1 MEGAINKML
10 SIMLY
15 SKKQEETKILET
27 VLREIIAFSDKEDLK
42 IYCCKD
48 LCELEEKVQKS
59 DNLDLICVDITNKN
73 ALDTAEKLRKYHQ
86 NVIIILIV
94 DHTLSPVEY
103 IKPTILAAALLLR
116 PINLSM
122 AQKTLKEVLILKK
135 QHNDDKDIKFMF
147 SISGDTY
154 QIPFHNILYFE
165 SREKKVFLRTA
176 HKEYGF
182 HDTMEKLE
190 QKLPNEFL
198 RCHKSYI
205 INKTF
210 MTEIKLSKNFL
221 ILQNNI
227 LIPLSRTYKD
237 SIKKWKNGDVL

>member
-10 SIMLY
+10 SIILHS
-15 SKKQEETKILET
+15 SKQDEIKILET
-27 VLREIIAFSDKEDLK
+27 VLRELIAFSNKEDLK
-42 IYCCKD
+42 IRHCSD
-48 LCELEEKVQKS
+48 LYELESKVKQS
-59 DNLDLICVDITNKN
+59 DNLDLIFIDITDKRAVNI
-73 ALDTAEKLRKYHQ
+73 AEKLRKYHKD
-86 NVIIILIV
+86 VMIILIV
-94 DHTLSPVEY
+94 DNTISPVEY

-116 PINLSM
+116 PINFQ
-122 AQKTLKEVLILKK
+122 AAKKTMKEVLFFTK
-135 QHNDDKDIKFMF
+135 QQHKDIKFIF
-147 SISGDTY
+147 SISGNIY

-182 HDTMEKLE
+182 HDTMDKLQ
-190 QKLPNEFL
+190 QKLPDEFL

-210 MTEIKLSKNFL
+210 MTELKLSKNIL

-237 SIKKWKNGDVL
+237 SIKKWKNGDIL